1 MVPAVMLSGFVAP
14 VENMP
19 TAFRALAWCDPLSHF
34 IVIVK
39 GIFLKGYGPAQVW
52 PNLWPLMLNTV
63 LTMSLGYWMYRRR
76 VA

>member
-19 TAFRALAWCDPLSHF
+19 LLFRCLAWMDPLSHF

-39 GIFLKGYGPAQVW
+39 GLFLKGYGIGFIW
-52 PNLWPLMLNTV
+52 PNLWPLLLITV
-63 LTMSLGYWMYRRR
+63 FTMSAGYWMFRRR
-76 VA
+76 IA